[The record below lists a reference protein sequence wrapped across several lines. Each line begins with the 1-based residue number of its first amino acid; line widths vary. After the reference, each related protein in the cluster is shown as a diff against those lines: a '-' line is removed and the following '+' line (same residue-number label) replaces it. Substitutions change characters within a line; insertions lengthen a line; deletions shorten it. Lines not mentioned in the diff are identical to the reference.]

1 MAGKLETRN
10 SDDWGEVVAKK
21 TFVIT
26 LIGGILFVA
35 ASWIITR

>member
-1 MAGKLETRN
+1 MADKADSRN
-10 SDDWGEVVAKK
+10 SDDWGDLVARK
-21 TFVIT
+21 TFIIT